1 VARCALDD
9 AAQQAQD
16 ANGSAD
22 IRFAVLHAQ
31 AGDLDDAFRRLDR
44 ALDSRDPALVHL
56 AVAPQWDCL
65 RGDARFGDRLQAMGL
80 AVAADRAQRFMQ
92 LTMPPRTAT

>member
-1 VARCALDD
+1 MARCALDH

-31 AGDLDDAFRRLDR
+31 AGDLDDAFRRLDG

-56 AVAPQWDCL
+56 AVAPQWDGL
-65 RGDARFGDRLQAMGL
+65 RGDPRFQQRLARMGL
-80 AVAADRAQRFMQ
+80 G
-92 LTMPPRTAT
+92 